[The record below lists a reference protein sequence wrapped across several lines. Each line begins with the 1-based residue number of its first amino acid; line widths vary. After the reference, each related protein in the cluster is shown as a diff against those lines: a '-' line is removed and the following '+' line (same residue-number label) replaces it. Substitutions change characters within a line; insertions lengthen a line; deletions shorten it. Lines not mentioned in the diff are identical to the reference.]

1 MEVSFQCLSLSF
13 LFRLLKTLILLFD
26 LFVYRVV
33 RIINGIIMTVEKRA
47 EEKITVLKKSLNA
60 LIKESQSLKTEL
72 RSKNEL
78 LRIIKTAYDF

>member
-1 MEVSFQCLSLSF
+1 
-13 LFRLLKTLILLFD
+13 
-26 LFVYRVV
+26 
-33 RIINGIIMTVEKRA
+33 MTVEKRA

>member
-1 MEVSFQCLSLSF
+1 MSLSF